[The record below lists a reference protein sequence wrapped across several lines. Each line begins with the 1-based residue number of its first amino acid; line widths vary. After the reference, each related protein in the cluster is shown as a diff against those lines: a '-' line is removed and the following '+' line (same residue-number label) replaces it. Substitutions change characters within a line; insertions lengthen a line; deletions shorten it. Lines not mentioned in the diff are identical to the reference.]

1 VFVFVFEER
10 SVLNTLQMATLDTSR
25 PVTIAVTA
33 APSSALAGI
42 ITGNY
47 LKHHSHTSLKK
58 SAMMAL
64 AGLCSLL
71 IAQIWSLDFPI
82 NKNLWSSSFVMHT
95 VGLSLLLFALFHY
108 IIDVL
113 EYKKWA
119 FFFKVIGMNS
129 ILIYMSGKFISWSY
143 ANKGFFHWLGDLMG
157 DPYNAVAMAISV
169 VLLKWIFLY
178 FLYQKKIFLKV

>member
-1 VFVFVFEER
+1 
-10 SVLNTLQMATLDTSR
+10 VLPGKLSRGFHDTVGLFNNI
-25 PVTIAVTA
+25 PAI
-33 APSSALAGI
+33 SSALAGI

-47 LKHHSHTSLKK
+47 LKHHNHTSLKK
-58 SAMMAL
+58 SAMMAI
-64 AGLCSLL
+64 AGLCALI

-113 EYKKWA
+113 GYKRWA

-129 ILIYMSGKFISWSY
+129 ILIYMSGKFINWSY
-143 ANKGFFHWLGDLMG
+143 ANKGFFQWLGDLMG
-157 DPYNAVAMAISV
+157 DPYNAVGMAISV
-169 VLLKWIFLY
+169 VFIKWIFLY